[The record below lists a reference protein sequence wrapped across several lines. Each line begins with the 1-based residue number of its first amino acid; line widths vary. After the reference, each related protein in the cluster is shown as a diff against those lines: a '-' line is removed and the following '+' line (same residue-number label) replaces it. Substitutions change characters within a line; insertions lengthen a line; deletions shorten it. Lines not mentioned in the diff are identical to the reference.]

1 MSSANGSTVLSTEN
15 TVPVELE
22 SVKRIKNKLRRE
34 LGFLESFLDQDDVQ
48 EIFVNPDGKVFVNRA
63 GKDKEFVGH
72 MDSDRVD
79 GFLSSVASSLN
90 TTITKYSPTI
100 DGPLIIDGSRI
111 SGEIPPIVVGPS
123 MRIRKHAKAVLEL
136 SKFVEFGTMTA
147 DQYALI
153 QEAILASKNMVI
165 VGGTASGKTFLA
177 NSILREVSELKRADR
192 ILTIEDTPELNI
204 VSEDHLSWYVTDDV
218 PMQKMLHRALRAT
231 PDRIVVGEVRGGEAY
246 QLLKMWNTGHSGGL
260 CTIHSDKGDLD
271 GLMRLERMCGESDE
285 ARGMPREWMGS
296 LIGNVV
302 HMLINIVNKGGTRK
316 IHSIVN
322 VENYDLSSTSYNVDV
337 LKQEE
342 SL

>member
-1 MSSANGSTVLSTEN
+1 MSSTNGVKITETDN
-15 TVPVELE
+15 GNIPVVELE
-22 SVKRIKNKLRRE
+22 STKRIKSKLLRE
-34 LGFLESFLDQDDVQ
+34 LGMLRDYLDQDDVQ
-48 EIFVNPDGKVFVNRA
+48 EIFVNPNGKVFINRA

-79 GFLSSVASSLN
+79 GFLASVASSLN

-111 SGEIPPIVVGPS
+111 SGEIPPIVIGPS
-123 MRIRKHAKAVLEL
+123 MRIRKHAKSVMEL
-136 SKFVEFGTMTA
+136 SKFVEFGTMTSE
-147 DQYALI
+147 QYALI

-177 NSILREVSELKRADR
+177 NSILREISQIRQSDR
-192 ILTIEDTPELNI
+192 ILTIEDTPELNV
-204 VSEDHLSWYVTDDV
+204 VSEDHLCWYVTDDV

-285 ARGMPREWMGS
+285 AKGMPREWMGS

-302 HMLINIVNKGGTRK
+302 HMLINIVNEGGTRR

-322 VENYDLSSTSYNVDV
+322 VGDYDLNNKSYNVDV
-337 LKQEE
+337 LKQ
-342 SL
+342 